1 MIERRLIT
9 GCPPETG
16 TQYATFGRSMCNCN
30 CTNCINDGGGREIA
44 GTRQKPRASRATRR
58 SRFIKTPRISPDF
71 LPSSSSSSPP
81 PHRPPRGGFRRRG
94 RNRINKRDLNVAG
107 DLSSRFVPPPR
118 PTASDYRAISARA
131 SPWLPGSVGGMAGA
145 VGGGTEARADISG
158 ACGSLARPLP
168 GALLFY

>member
-1 MIERRLIT
+1 
-9 GCPPETG
+9 
-16 TQYATFGRSMCNCN
+16 
-30 CTNCINDGGGREIA
+30 
-44 GTRQKPRASRATRR
+44 
-58 SRFIKTPRISPDF
+58 
-71 LPSSSSSSPP
+71 
-81 PHRPPRGGFRRRG
+81 
-94 RNRINKRDLNVAG
+94 
-107 DLSSRFVPPPR
+107 VPPPR